1 VIVVAFIVAAALGGV
16 LRLFAESYWPPVGS
30 SAFPRATLLV
40 NCIGS
45 LVLGLVLYAPHDV
58 RLVIGT
64 ALCGALT
71 TLSGVSLQ
79 LHRRIFAG
87 GVGPAAMYLAS
98 TLSIG
103 ILCAYVGMQIS
114 QRIF

>member
-1 VIVVAFIVAAALGGV
+1 MIAVAFIAAAALGGV
-16 LRLFAESYWPPVGS
+16 LRLLAESYWPPVGP
-30 SAFPRATLLV
+30 SAFPRATLIV

-45 LVLGLVLYAPHDV
+45 FALGFVVHAPHDV
-58 RLVIGT
+58 RLVAGT

-79 LHRRIFAG
+79 LHRRVLSG
-87 GVGPAAMYLAS
+87 GIAPAATYALA
-98 TLSIG
+98 TLGAGLLCAFIG
-103 ILCAYVGMQIS
+103 IEIS